1 MSAKKSVIFLPKEK
15 FKLKITSVQDNL
27 RYEKQQDNK
36 KGATRGGC
44 KKKVYLNFDNVHT
57 GKDLSWSLF

>member
-36 KGATRGGC
+36 KGATI
-44 KKKVYLNFDNVHT
+44 
-57 GKDLSWSLF
+57 